1 MSAPFVARPHTAV
14 DGMGGTKGGTDAAA
28 RPPADRASGAT
39 GVAGATGAIGAA
51 GVADA
56 GGVLGIEARTFP
68 GDGLG
73 TVPSTGPAP
82 RGPREWVPQRLAA
95 SPDVPAESVSGPR
108 GGRPEAWI
116 PRRDE
121 RSGDRCDTAPP
132 PARTVPEER
141 HHLLAPFATYL
152 DDPDV
157 TDLFVNGAAGL
168 FVDRGAGVAPARE
181 WRATE
186 EEVRDLAVA
195 LIGLGG
201 RHIDDASPCVDVRLE
216 GGIRVHAVLPP
227 IAPEGTV
234 LSIRVPRL
242 DVATLDDLQRTGMF
256 DAGAR
261 TRLDAAI
268 AGRANL
274 LVSGAAGAG
283 KTTLLAALLAAAPA
297 HERIVTIEDVAEL
310 RIAHPHHVRLE
321 ARQPNIEGTG
331 GIGLARLVRE
341 ALRMRPDRLV
351 VGECRGDEV
360 RELLSALNTGHD
372 GGAGTVHANS
382 LHDVPARLE
391 ALGALAGLD
400 DRSLAR
406 QAASAIGLVLHVER
420 TADGAR
426 RIAGAGRPVLGGDGR
441 LAIEE
446 TRWDAA

>member
-1 MSAPFVARPHTAV
+1 M
-14 DGMGGTKGGTDAAA
+14 AAA
-28 RPPADRASGAT
+28 LAKGRAQRHP
-39 GVAGATGAIGAA
+39 
-51 GVADA
+51 
-56 GGVLGIEARTFP
+56 VLE
-68 GDGLG
+68 
-73 TVPSTGPAP
+73 
-82 RGPREWVPQRLAA
+82 
-95 SPDVPAESVSGPR
+95 
-108 GGRPEAWI
+108 
-116 PRRDE
+116 
-121 RSGDRCDTAPP
+121 
-132 PARTVPEER
+132 
-141 HHLLAPFATYL
+141 PFAAYL

-157 TDLFVNGAAGL
+157 TDLFVNGATGL
-168 FVDRGAGVAPARE
+168 FVDRGAGVVPARE

-201 RHIDDASPCVDVRLE
+201 RHIDDAAPCVDVRLD

-242 DVATLDDLQRTGMF
+242 GAATLDDLQRTGMF
-256 DAGAR
+256 DEDVRG
-261 TRLDAAI
+261 RLADAI

-283 KTTLLAALLAAAPA
+283 KTTLLAALLAEAPA

-321 ARQPNIEGTG
+321 ARQPNIEGSG

-372 GGAGTVHANS
+372 GGAGTVHANG

-391 ALGALAGLD
+391 ALGAPAGLD
-400 DRSLAR
+400 DRALAR
-406 QAASAIGLVLHVER
+406 QTASAIGLVVHVER
-420 TADGAR
+420 SADGSR
-426 RIAGAGRPVLGGDGR
+426 RIAGVGRPVVGGDGR

-446 TRWDAA
+446 ERWGSR

>member
-1 MSAPFVARPHTAV
+1 LLPTSLPTSLAPRTVGSVWTPQRATAADLAEIAVSRPRPRDA
-14 DGMGGTKGGTDAAA
+14 GAAA
-28 RPPADRASGAT
+28 SVAPGAGQPTPDR
-39 GVAGATGAIGAA
+39 
-51 GVADA
+51 
-56 GGVLGIEARTFP
+56 R
-68 GDGLG
+68 
-73 TVPSTGPAP
+73 AP
-82 RGPREWVPQRLAA
+82 QV
-95 SPDVPAESVSGPR
+95 
-108 GGRPEAWI
+108 
-116 PRRDE
+116 
-121 RSGDRCDTAPP
+121 APP
-132 PARTVPEER
+132 PLEPPPVER
-141 HHLLAPFATYL
+141 HPALHPFAAYL

-168 FVDRGAGVAPARE
+168 FVDRGSGAVAARE
-181 WRATE
+181 WRATD

-234 LSIRVPRL
+234 ISIRVPRL
-242 DVATLDDLQRTGMF
+242 AVATLDDLQRTGMF
-256 DAGAR
+256 DAAER
-261 TRLDAAI
+261 RRLDEAI
-268 AGRANL
+268 SGRANL

-283 KTTLLAALLAAAPA
+283 KTTLLAALLAEASDQ
-297 HERIVTIEDVAEL
+297 ERIVTIEDVAEL

-321 ARQPNIEGTG
+321 ARQPNIEGAG

-372 GGAGTVHANS
+372 GGAGTVHANG
-382 LHDVPARLE
+382 LHEVPARLE
-391 ALGALAGLD
+391 ALGALAGMD
-400 DRSLAR
+400 DRALAR

-420 TADGAR
+420 GADGAR
-426 RIAGAGRPVLGGDGR
+426 RIAAAGRPILDGDGR

-446 TRWDAA
+446 ERCGTA

>member
-1 MSAPFVARPHTAV
+1 MSAPFVARPRSGVAAAPAMK
-14 DGMGGTKGGTDAAA
+14 DRWDAATRSA
-28 RPPADRASGAT
+28 REGA
-39 GVAGATGAIGAA
+39 GAA
-51 GVADA
+51 GVTAWRPIVTSAAAERAIAERSTAESTAPERADA
-56 GGVLGIEARTFP
+56 VPAGWSSRRAWVPERGGVANDAALAGVHRGGWESPPLR
-68 GDGLG
+68 GDG
-73 TVPSTGPAP
+73 PRDPRDAAP
-82 RGPREWVPQRLAA
+82 RSRITADDR
-95 SPDVPAESVSGPR
+95 PAV
-108 GGRPEAWI
+108 
-116 PRRDE
+116 
-121 RSGDRCDTAPP
+121 
-132 PARTVPEER
+132 
-141 HHLLAPFATYL
+141 LAPFAAYL

-157 TDLFVNGAAGL
+157 TDLFVNGGAGL
-168 FVDRGAGVAPARE
+168 FVDRGAGAVAARE

-195 LIGLGG
+195 LIGAGG
-201 RHIDDASPCVDVRLE
+201 RHIDDATPCVDVRLE

-242 DVATLDDLQRTGMF
+242 EVATLDDLQSTGMF
-256 DAGAR
+256 DEAMR
-261 TRLDAAI
+261 CRLGEAI

-283 KTTLLAALLAAAPA
+283 KTTLLAALLAEASE

-321 ARQPNIEGTG
+321 ARQPNIEGAG

-382 LHDVPARLE
+382 LQDVPARLE

-400 DRSLAR
+400 DRALAR

-420 TADGAR
+420 GPDGTR
-426 RIAGAGRPVLGGDGR
+426 RIVAAGRPVVAGDGR

-446 TRWDAA
+446 ARWDGER